1 VVVAG
6 AVVEAEVRVGIEAV
20 AEVGIEVAAEVVELG
35 LEPAL

>member
-1 VVVAG
+1 MAG